1 MRIFGLIGKQL
12 DHSYSKTY
20 FKKKFDNERIG
31 DASYENFRL
40 TNIED
45 FKDLIQQY
53 RFTGINVTTPFKKS
67 IIPYLD
73 DLSPQVNFIG
83 AVNTIL
89 FSEGKTIG
97 FNTDAYGFKRSIIP
111 FLENTMERALILGT
125 GGASRAVA
133 YTLNQI
139 GIDCLFVSRN
149 PDENQMS
156 YEEVNNLVIKHHLL
170 IVNTTPLG
178 MYPKIDNYP
187 KIPYEELTENHL
199 LVDLIYNP
207 EESLFLKKGKEKK
220 TKILNGHSML
230 IHQAEESWRIWNT

>member
-12 DHSYSKTY
+12 DHSYSKNY
-20 FKKKFDNERIG
+20 FKKKFNNEKIA
-31 DASYENFRL
+31 DASYENFSL
-40 TNIED
+40 TNIKD

-53 RFTGINVTTPFKKS
+53 IFTGINVTTPFKKS

-73 DLSPQVNFIG
+73 ELSPEVNLIG
-83 AVNTIL
+83 ATNTIL

-97 FNTDAYGFKRSIIP
+97 FNTDIYGFQKSITP

-125 GGASRAVA
+125 GGASMAVA
-133 YTLNQI
+133 HVLDKI

-149 PDENQMS
+149 PDKNQMS
-156 YEEVNNLVIKHHLL
+156 YNEVNNQVIKHHLL

-178 MYPKIDNYP
+178 MYPKIDSYP
-187 KIPYEELTENHL
+187 KIPYEELTEKHL
-199 LVDLIYNP
+199 LVDLVYNP

-220 TKILNGHSML
+220 SRILNGHSML